1 MVTFCCDHGDVPRPP
16 ELPSIRVEND
26 LRRRIEAG
34 EWDHGDAMPT
44 VAQLAEHYGV
54 GKGTVNKVLRA
65 LGEDGLVTVIRSWG
79 TFRA

>member
-1 MVTFCCDHGDVPRPP
+1 VTRQP
-16 ELPSIRVEND
+16 ELPSRRVEAD

-34 EWDHGDAMPT
+34 EWESGEPLPT
-44 VAQLAEHYGV
+44 VAQLARDYEV

-65 LGEDGLVTVIRSWG
+65 LAEDGLVRIVRSWG